1 MRKANGQTLIE
12 LIAAVAVIGIGLFAA
27 TNVVFSNLNLVDRD
41 SDSVVS
47 VNLAREAL
55 ELAKNKRDSNW
66 LEGVAFDTGMYSGTD
81 YSATPIW
88 NGKAATYSFDFGPND
103 FSDSKT
109 KVLKLTDSPVADFL
123 ANYSTGYI
131 GTTST
136 FSRLVTFNG
145 ICANGTIVGAGVTCA
160 VVGSTKIGIRVMAQI
175 RNVRKGRTKDITM
188 YEDLYDWR

>member
-1 MRKANGQTLIE
+1 MIKSKGQTLIE
-12 LIAAVAVIGIGLFAA
+12 MIAAVAVIGIGLFAA

-41 SDSVVS
+41 VDSLVA
-47 VNLAREAL
+47 VNLGREVL

-66 LEGVAFDTGMYSGTD
+66 LAGVAFDTGLYSGTD

-88 NGKAATYSFDFGPND
+88 NGVVGSYSFDFSPND
-103 FSDSKT
+103 FTDVKT
-109 KVLKLTDSPVADFL
+109 KVISSSDVAAPGFL
-123 ANYSTGYI
+123 MNYSTGYA

-145 ICANGTIVGAGVTCA
+145 ICANGTIVGAGVNCGN
-160 VVGSTKIGIRVMAQI
+160 VGSVKIGIRVMAQI
-175 RNVRKGRTKDITM
+175 RNIRKGTTRDFTM